1 MINKIIKICCLLMLI
16 VIISP
21 TYSRETL
28 AVPLIKSADLS
39 DFDRYSL
46 TQRLTGEV
54 IRLDIYDVV
63 ERSEITQLFE
73 EQKIQHSGAIDFTSA
88 VELGKMTGAENLLI
102 GSVTRTKDGYA
113 VDARIIHVESGLT
126 KGSASYAHSEDL
138 DGLIK
143 KGMGFI
149 ANQLCGYGRSYEHFE
164 ENFLKSE
171 ASYEKMLKSTLKVNS
186 FFGTHIDAR
195 NLMKARLLGNY
206 RYYLNIILGE
216 VAHHHP
222 WDAVPYFKR
231 ELLIQITYLDMETL
245 QSEYELRFD

>member
-1 MINKIIKICCLLMLI
+1 MINKIINICRLLMLI
-16 VIISP
+16 VIISL

-102 GSVTRTKDGYA
+102 GSVTRTKEWVSSQIISAATDGA
-113 VDARIIHVESGLT
+113 MSIL
-126 KGSASYAHSEDL
+126 
-138 DGLIK
+138 K
-143 KGMGFI
+143 KI
-149 ANQLCGYGRSYEHFE
+149 
-164 ENFLKSE
+164 FLK
-171 ASYEKMLKSTLKVNS
+171 V
-186 FFGTHIDAR
+186 
-195 NLMKARLLGNY
+195 RLVM
-206 RYYLNIILGE
+206 R
-216 VAHHHP
+216 
-222 WDAVPYFKR
+222 R
-231 ELLIQITYLDMETL
+231 C
-245 QSEYELRFD
+245 